1 MPPTSSECEPIHSR
15 WFRIRVISS
24 NITRMYCARS
34 GTSIP
39 SSRSTAMQY
48 ACSLHII
55 DT

>member
-1 MPPTSSECEPIHSR
+1 M
-15 WFRIRVISS
+15 RVISS

-34 GTSIP
+34 GHRDAEQLSIAI
-39 SSRSTAMQY
+39 TY